1 MSAGRLCIRVLSDL
15 HREFG
20 PAAIP
25 PVDQDA
31 DLVVL
36 AGDVATKQN
45 ALPWIREVCGGTPVA
60 YVCGNHEFYGDRYPR
75 VIERLQEATQGTNVN
90 VLEDSFFELDGWFI
104 YGCTLWT
111 DLGLMG
117 PWQEGAAL
125 AGEQMNDYKR
135 VRNSHKGYR
144 KLVPQDTRAAH
155 LASVA
160 KLAAFFETH
169 DPRRTVV
176 VTHHAPS
183 ILSLPE
189 RRRAEL
195 ISCAYASQLDDMIQ
209 RHQPT
214 LWVHGHIH
222 HSNDYWIGRTRV
234 VANPKGYPEKVN
246 PGFQPGMMVNLEL
259 GTESGRS
266 C

>member
-1 MSAGRLCIRVLSDL
+1 MSSGCLRIRVLSDL

-20 PAAIP
+20 ATAIP
-25 PVDQDA
+25 PVEKEV

-36 AGDVATKQN
+36 AGDIATKQN
-45 ALPWIREVCGGTPVA
+45 ALTWSRQFCGSKPAA
-60 YVCGNHEFYGDRYPR
+60 YVCGNHEFYGDKYPR
-75 VIERLQEATQGTNVN
+75 VIERLQEATLGTNVN
-90 VLEDSFFELDGWFI
+90 VLEDSFFEVNGWFI

-111 DLGLMG
+111 DMALLG

-125 AGEQMNDYKR
+125 AAEQMNDYKR
-135 VRNSHKGYR
+135 VRNAQRGYR
-144 KLVPQDTRAAH
+144 KLVPTDTRTAH

-195 ISCAYASQLDDMIQ
+195 ISCAYASHRDELIQ
-209 RHQPT
+209 KYQPM
-214 LWVHGHIH
+214 LWIHGHIH
-222 HSNDYWIGRTRV
+222 HSNDYRIGRTRV
-234 VANPKGYPEKVN
+234 LANPQGYPEKVN
-246 PGFQPGMMVNLEL
+246 PGFKPEMVVEV
-259 GTESGRS
+259 TPDAE
-266 C
+266 